1 MVREYTAF
9 ISYRHL
15 PLDKAVADKL
25 HKSIERYV
33 IPRDLR
39 KNGKKTLG
47 LVFRD
52 QEELPLS
59 NDLSEDIFSALDHSD
74 FLIVVC
80 TPETSKSM
88 WVRREI
94 RYFIEKHGRNRVITV
109 VADGTPETA
118 IPVEVT
124 TTFAEDG
131 VTVLEQHE
139 PLCAFVS
146 DSSQKKVLRNLDK
159 ELLRLYAAI
168 LEKPYDSLRQRHK
181 RRRLQRVCTAMAA
194 AFFIALAFVGVL
206 VDRNMK
212 INEQRQAVQL
222 RESELLTI
230 DAQEALRNGDT
241 RQAIQSAISALPQ
254 SEEERPYYAPAEQV
268 LLEAM
273 DIYGE
278 AEAPVLLR
286 DIRLEQMTSIAN
298 FALSPDGT
306 RAVTIDD
313 YGVVH
318 CFDTADGGH
327 QWSETV
333 AVTGAFQQGE
343 SHVRI
348 SGDQNY
354 VLCCYG
360 KVMEIRN
367 LETGELYWSKEC
379 LSSFGHYFIYDDV
392 QNRIALLQDVHIYST
407 HVRYQELTVL
417 SAETGE
423 ELLAIPLRETV
434 EKQGDCFFSYRR
446 SSRLPAGG
454 AFSEDGQYFAC
465 AYFQEDGQNGT
476 VNMHCYVVDLD
487 AGTVVTQYTQEAE
500 EVCYVSNMI
509 FREDALLIALETT
522 DLRKAASVLKLDW
535 PAGTLQWQMT
545 TPAELDGNLKSQDMD
560 SFVLFWET
568 VAIAGRRN
576 SLYMIELETGDLLA
590 SNRVPGTLTG
600 MFTVSNESFAFTL
613 DNGTYGV
620 GWCSQEIILST
631 SDFFQTYVSVGRH
644 ERIQPYGGGILQ
656 YYSEEGYY
664 ELSVSNAVRKGYLA
678 LVPEGEE
685 KMLLIKQPMIQESP
699 VEHRNIGLPVEARSF
714 TCTNATVVPCGDEII
729 LGMFSASGEDG
740 YWDNFYVALDKKTH
754 EVTRVIDVED
764 GANLKHYFL
773 PDGFGYL
780 QYDVGGTT
788 MLYRGEEVSE
798 LTKKYDETWPEE
810 EQYPISNYIR
820 TDTNYLFDGTV
831 LTAHCDTH
839 NLTVLRN
846 GVVETVTEIPQ
857 SDSDPVRPYAQIYRE
872 VKAGANGWI
881 MLGLSEELGG
891 AVRNLWFYD
900 STERRWV
907 QPEEIT
913 KVQGTGICSFSKTN
927 SCFAS
932 VDESHMVRVW
942 DMQTANEIA
951 SFPLQ
956 LPYNCVLFMDFLLDD
971 SCIVVKTLDAQ
982 ILIYEISTGALLIH
996 EQLETPNIGGLR
1008 IYEDTQMRRLYIL
1021 DSYLSGF
1028 DNGVCIDLD
1037 SWTTLGSGGGQ
1048 LYYDAESRT
1057 LLRWKN
1063 TFSGNDPLWYSRIP
1077 TTQELIQIGRE
1088 IIS

>member
-181 RRRLQRVCTAMAA
+181 RRRLQRMCAAMAA
-194 AFFIALAFVGVL
+194 AFCVTLAFVGML
-206 VDRNMK
+206 VDRNRK

-230 DAQEALRNGDT
+230 DAREALQNGNVH
-241 RQAIQSAISALPQ
+241 QAVQSAISALPQ
-254 SEEERPYYAPAEQV
+254 PGEDRPYYAPAEQV
-268 LLEAM
+268 LLEAL

-278 AEAPVLLR
+278 AEAPVLVQ
-286 DIRLEQMTSIAN
+286 DIRLEQMTPIAN
-298 FALSPDGT
+298 FALSPDGS

-313 YGVVH
+313 YGVVN
-318 CFDTADGGH
+318 CFDTAGGDPL
-327 QWSETV
+327 WSATVTV
-333 AVTGAFQQGE
+333 AGAFQQGE
-343 SHVRI
+343 THVRI

-360 KVMEIRN
+360 KMMESRN
-367 LETGELYWSKEC
+367 LETGELYWAKEC
-379 LSSFGHYFIYDDV
+379 LSAYSHCFFYDDAK
-392 QNRIALLQDVHIYST
+392 NRIVLMRDVDNRAT
-407 HVRYQELTVL
+407 QTFYQELTVL

-423 ELLAIPLRETV
+423 ALLAMPLQESA
-434 EKQGDCFFSYRR
+434 EKQGDCVFSYWGA
-446 SSRLPAGG
+446 SRLPAGG
-454 AFSEDGQYFAC
+454 TFSEDGQYFAC
-465 AYFQEDGQNGT
+465 AYFQKNGQTGAAIL
-476 VNMHCYVVDLD
+476 HCYVVNLD
-487 AGTVVTQYTQEAE
+487 SGAIVSQYSQEAE
-500 EVCYVSNMI
+500 EICYVSNMA
-509 FREDALLIALETT
+509 FRGEELLVALQPAGLQ
-522 DLRKAASVLKLDW
+522 RAAWVWKLDW
-535 PAGTLQWQMT
+535 TTGTLVWQTT
-545 TPAELDGNLKSQDMD
+545 TPAELDANLKRQDMD

-568 VAIAGRRN
+568 AAIAGRQN
-576 SLYMIELETGDLLA
+576 SIYMIDLETGNILSA
-590 SNRVPGTLTG
+590 AQVPGRLTG
-600 MFTVSNESFAFTL
+600 LFTVSDYSFAFML
-613 DNGTYGV
+613 DSGTYGV
-620 GWCSQEIILST
+620 GWLNQGIILST
-631 SDFFQTYVSVGRH
+631 NDFLNTYVSVGAH
-644 ERIQPYGGGILQ
+644 EQIQPYGGGILQ
-656 YYSEEGYY
+656 YYSQDGYF
-664 ELSVSNAVRKGYLA
+664 EISVSNRAGEGYLA
-678 LVPEGEE
+678 LVPEEAE
-685 KMLLIKQPMIQESP
+685 KTLLIKQPKSLEAP
-699 VEHRNIGLPVEARSF
+699 VEHQVVTLPVESERFS
-714 TCTNATVVPCGDEII
+714 CQNATAVSCGEEWI
-729 LGMFSASGEDG
+729 LGMFSATREDESS
-740 YWDNFYVALDKKTH
+740 DCFYLALDKQTLA
-754 EVTRVIDVED
+754 VTRIIDTQD
-764 GANLKHYFL
+764 DSYLKHYFL
-773 PDGFGYL
+773 PDGSGYL
-780 QYDVGGTT
+780 QYDREGTT
-788 MLYRGEEVSE
+788 MLFQGETSSE
-798 LTKKYDETWPEE
+798 LAKKYDETWPEE
-810 EQYPISNYIR
+810 EQYAISNYIR
-820 TDTNYLFDGTV
+820 TDTGYLSDGTV
-831 LTAHCDTH
+831 LTAHCDTR

-846 GVVETVTEIPQ
+846 GVAEVVTEIPQ
-857 SDSDPVRPYAQIYRE
+857 GDAEPVKPYAGIYRE
-872 VKAGANGWI
+872 VKVGANGWI
-881 MLGLSEELGG
+881 LLGLREELNH
-891 AVRNLWFYD
+891 VVDSLQFYN
-900 STERRWV
+900 TAEKTWL
-907 QPEEIT
+907 QPEGISA
-913 KVQGTGICSFSKTN
+913 VQGMQTCAFSGTGSR
-927 SCFAS
+927 FAA
-932 VDESHMVRVW
+932 VDESHTVRVW
-942 DMQTANEIA
+942 DLQTGEETAA
-951 SFPLQ
+951 FPLR
-956 LPYNCVLFMDFLLDD
+956 LPYNCVLYMDFLLED
-971 SCIVVKTLDAQ
+971 SCLVVKTLDGQ
-982 ILIYEISTGALLIH
+982 ILICEIATGELLVH
-996 EQLETPNIGGLR
+996 EQLSTAYTGSLR
-1008 IYEDTQMRRLYIL
+1008 IYEDTQMGRLYIL
-1021 DSYLSGF
+1021 DSNLSSF
-1028 DNGVCIDLD
+1028 TNGLCIDLD

-1048 LYYDAESRT
+1048 LYYDAESRI